1 MPSIGLRILGW
12 MKIKL
17 TGCILLFS
25 FLFSAAI
32 LLNTEFITEGKQEKF
47 FSIGVSRAPTSRSI
61 CPESY

>member
-1 MPSIGLRILGW
+1 

-32 LLNTEFITEGKQEKF
+32 LLNTESITRKSKRKF
-47 FSIGVSRAPTSRSI
+47 LSIGVSWAPTLEAFVQ
-61 CPESY
+61 ESTENSGQHG